1 MKVVEGCIAIDSRSG
16 VEESLVDYA
25 KQLFRLAH
33 ETPVHIAVEPFTI
46 TTIFDGVKRRLSL
59 APGSAIVCG
68 KGFDIPFQHYY
79 EAAETFWVDTRVL
92 IPYAKTGLC
101 SQRARRLGIDIDL
114 DEQVGVTHMCF
125 GEDLDEESVRELGEG
140 GVAEAAKPNTSY
152 RGAAKIVVKE
162 ALFFYLAK
170 GFNIRLGYEN
180 ADVLYARLRIEPSIA
195 VYLDELVVLGNGDSV
210 LYGFGEGYIATFH
223 EIGSFGDLLYAL
235 TLLCGYARRSDDP
248 RSALYQARLS
258 R

>member
-1 MKVVEGCIAIDSRSG
+1 MVEGCIAIDSRSG
-16 VEESLVDYA
+16 IEENFVGYV

-46 TTIFDGVKRRLSL
+46 TTIFGGVKRRLSL
-59 APGSAIVCG
+59 APGSAIICG
-68 KGFDIPFQHYY
+68 KGFDTPFQHYY
-79 EAAETFWVDTRVL
+79 EVAETFWVDTRVL

-101 SQRARRLGIDIDL
+101 SQRARQLGIDIDL
-114 DEQVGVTHMCF
+114 DEQVGVAHICF
-125 GEDLDEESVRELGEG
+125 GENLDEEGVRELGDG
-140 GVAEAAKPNTSY
+140 GVAEATQYNTSY
-152 RGAAKIVVKE
+152 RGAAKIAVKE
-162 ALFFYLAK
+162 TLFFYLAK

-180 ADVLYARLRIEPSIA
+180 VDVLYAKPRIEPSLA
-195 VYLDELVVLGNGDSV
+195 VYLNELVVLGNGDSI
-210 LYGFGEGYIATFH
+210 LYGFGEGYIATFY
-223 EIGSFGDLLYAL
+223 EVRGFGDLLYVL